1 MSNNSWKQYGGIS
14 QIDNFTTINAGTIIA
29 DQFLSRTA
37 KPIDETINGSIYVSG
52 DVVSNFLDIK
62 KSGFINEDLYL
73 NNKLFFFNNDPSF
86 NHYNTILNNNNNHSY
101 LYGNENNIGINTVT
115 PKSVFHIASD
125 NLSLIHI

>member
-52 DVVSNFLDIK
+52 DVVSGSDIIPLLLQEKYCFTTWFSLD
-62 KSGFINEDLYL
+62 FPWLE
-73 NNKLFFFNNDPSF
+73 
-86 NHYNTILNNNNNHSY
+86 
-101 LYGNENNIGINTVT
+101 EER
-115 PKSVFHIASD
+115 
-125 NLSLIHI
+125 

>member
-73 NNKLFFFNNDPSF
+73 K
-86 NHYNTILNNNNNHSY
+86 I
-101 LYGNENNIGINTVT
+101 
-115 PKSVFHIASD
+115 K
-125 NLSLIHI
+125 NLCKIIQII